1 MTLTL
6 SQRLAELAARSA
18 ATDAAAAAALA
29 DLLRD
34 GAALAAAMAAAADAA
49 AACGVGDSKGRIA
62 VGFDADVVAF
72 AGHPADD
79 LDAIHEPVGV
89 WTRGVRAR

>member
-1 MTLTL
+1 VTLTL

-34 GAALAAAMAAAADAA
+34 GAASLLPWQPLLTPLPPDPL
-49 AACGVGDSKGRIA
+49 SLLSQSL
-62 VGFDADVVAF
+62 
-72 AGHPADD
+72 P
-79 LDAIHEPVGV
+79 PS
-89 WTRGVRAR
+89 